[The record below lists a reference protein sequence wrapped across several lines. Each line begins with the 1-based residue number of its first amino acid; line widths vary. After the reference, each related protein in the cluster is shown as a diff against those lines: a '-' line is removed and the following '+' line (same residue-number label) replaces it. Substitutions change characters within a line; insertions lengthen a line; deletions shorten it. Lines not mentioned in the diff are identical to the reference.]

1 MAKRFFDAK
10 VFRQRPL
17 LSLTQILVLVGMA
30 AAIVIALDL
39 SRRAQAGQQVGIG
52 EEALQVQIEREATRQ
67 VELMATLEYVNS
79 QDYVASYAREEG
91 RMVLPGEQRI
101 VPLLMEATP
110 EPTPMPE
117 GTPDPIGEAMP
128 WQAWWRLL
136 TDAPQPTI
144 Q

>member
-1 MAKRFFDAK
+1 MAKRLFDSK

-52 EEALQVQIEREATRQ
+52 EEALQIQIDREVTRQ

-91 RMVLPGEQRI
+91 RMVLPGEQRV
-101 VPLLMEATP
+101 VPLLLEATP
-110 EPTPMPE
+110 APTPLPE
-117 GTPDPIGEAMP
+117 GTPDPIGEAKP

-136 TDAPQPTI
+136 TDAPHPSP
-144 Q
+144 